1 MTGAAQRDSLTTFHA
16 DGGDGNDTNED
27 LLCQTT
33 TVNPGKT
40 LAVSDSES
48 DKAVAHA
55 ATRTERLS
63 KPPEPSVSMAETG
76 QRYE

>member
-1 MTGAAQRDSLTTFHA
+1 MAIYCVRPRPRDHDSEP
-16 DGGDGNDTNED
+16 GED
-27 LLCQTT
+27 I
-33 TVNPGKT
+33 G
-40 LAVSDSES
+40 SDSES

-76 QRYE
+76 QRYEQWI